1 MLVFVS
7 GHRPI
12 YGRQML
18 YFFDPI
24 LESRAQIPPPQQFYS
39 IRNGALIPQEPFLR
53 YAFRQP
59 QPPQSSAPLTTN
71 HNADADP
78 PVEPLSPKSQ
88 DLQPAR
94 GFVERLRIDAER

>member
-1 MLVFVS
+1 MLSFFVS
-7 GHRPI
+7 
-12 YGRQML
+12 
-18 YFFDPI
+18 I
-24 LESRAQIPPPQQFYS
+24 LKSRAQITPPRQFFC

-78 PVEPLSPKSQ
+78 PPEPLSPKSQ

-94 GFVERLRIDAER
+94 GLVARLPTDTDRPCRQQNRTQLAGNP